1 LAGGKEVSNMIEL
14 YLSSDGKHTVHVA
27 AETPA
32 QMNVLANYA
41 DALYAR
47 VLQQYGTK
55 PQLWEAARTGQTTG
69 QTNGHASAEKRSA
82 PAAQAPADA
91 PLCPEHERPL
101 AYRQG
106 RFGAFWSCPTRRPD
120 GSWCT
125 YTVQVSQTS
134 NGQAVPEVS
143 A

>member
-1 LAGGKEVSNMIEL
+1 MIEL

-32 QMNVLANYA
+32 QMNALASYA
-41 DALYAR
+41 DGLYAR
-47 VLQQYGTK
+47 VLAQYGTK
-55 PQLWEAARTGQTTG
+55 PQLWEAARNGQAAG
-69 QTNGHASAEKRSA
+69 SQGSAGNPPGAA
-82 PAAQAPADA
+82 PH
-91 PLCPEHERPL
+91 CPEHDKPL

-125 YTVQVSQTS
+125 YTVQVSQAG